1 MTSDEDALS
10 WPGDKPDRVATP
22 GASSSSAKKKSAT
35 PSSDGNGESGSAG
48 ESHGAGESNA
58 ERPTFDELMDPGK
71 PAQLPS
77 WALVVFGL
85 FAGVYL
91 LFSVAW
97 LVIALNPPVAI
108 SDPVGSFMWV
118 GSLWLATFGGII
130 WFLSTLALGASR
142 SVAWRLMMLLIGA
155 IVLVP
160 WPYLSLAV
168 R

>member
-22 GASSSSAKKKSAT
+22 GASSSSPKKKPAD
-35 PSSDGNGESGSAG
+35 PSSDDSGESKA
-48 ESHGAGESNA
+48 A
-58 ERPTFDELMDPGK
+58 RPTFDELMDPGK
-71 PAQLPS
+71 SAQLPS
-77 WALVVFGL
+77 WALVLFGL

-142 SVAWRLMMLLIGA
+142 SVAWRLMMLVIGA
-155 IVLVP
+155 VVLVP
-160 WPYLSLAV
+160 WPYLSMAV

>member
-10 WPGDKPDRVATP
+10 WPGDKPDRVGTP
-22 GASSSSAKKKSAT
+22 GASSSAKKKSAL
-35 PSSDGNGESGSAG
+35 PSSGADG
-48 ESHGAGESNA
+48 ESHGPAQPKV

-142 SVAWRLMMLLIGA
+142 SVAWRLMMLVIGA

-160 WPYLSLAV
+160 WPYLSMAV

>member
-10 WPGDKPDRVATP
+10 WPGDKPDRLASP
-22 GASSSSAKKKSAT
+22 GASSSAKKKSNL
-35 PSSDGNGESGSAG
+35 PSSAGNGESTTD
-48 ESHGAGESNA
+48 
-58 ERPTFDELMDPGK
+58 RPTFDELIDPGT

-77 WALVVFGL
+77 WALVVVGL

-97 LVIALNPPVAI
+97 LIIALNPPVAI

-142 SVAWRLMMLLIGA
+142 SVAWRVMMLLIGTV
-155 IVLVP
+155 VLVP
-160 WPYLSLAV
+160 WPYLSMAV

>member
-1 MTSDEDALS
+1 MTPDEDALS

-22 GASSSSAKKKSAT
+22 GASSSSHSESADKPSKKSDDR
-35 PSSDGNGESGSAG
+35 PS
-48 ESHGAGESNA
+48 
-58 ERPTFDELMDPGK
+58 FDELIDPGV
-71 PAQLPS
+71 PAQLSS

-97 LVIALNPPVAI
+97 LIIALNPPVAI

-118 GSLWLATFGGII
+118 GSLWLATFGGVI

-142 SVAWRLMMLLIGA
+142 SVAWRLMMLSIGA

-160 WPYLSLAV
+160 WPYLSMAV

>member
-1 MTSDEDALS
+1 MDS
-10 WPGDKPDRVATP
+10 
-22 GASSSSAKKKSAT
+22 
-35 PSSDGNGESGSAG
+35 GE
-48 ESHGAGESNA
+48 
-58 ERPTFDELMDPGK
+58 R
-71 PAQLPS
+71 AQLPS

-97 LVIALNPPVAI
+97 LIIALNPPVAI

-118 GSLWLATFGGII
+118 GSLWLATLGGVI
-130 WFLSTLALGASR
+130 WFLGTLALGASR
-142 SVAWRLMMLLIGA
+142 SVAWRLLMLLVGA
-155 IVLVP
+155 VILIP

>member
-22 GASSSSAKKKSAT
+22 GASSSSPKKKPAG
-35 PSSDGNGESGSAG
+35 PSSDDSGESK
-48 ESHGAGESNA
+48 A

-142 SVAWRLMMLLIGA
+142 SVAWRLMMLVIGA

-160 WPYLSLAV
+160 WPYLSMAV

>member
-10 WPGDKPDRVATP
+10 WPGDKPDRVASP
-22 GASSSSAKKKSAT
+22 GASSSSRPASDSRPASA
-35 PSSDGNGESGSAG
+35 D
-48 ESHGAGESNA
+48 
-58 ERPTFDELMDPGK
+58 RPTFDELIDPGK

-97 LVIALNPPVAI
+97 LIIALNPPVAI

-142 SVAWRLMMLLIGA
+142 SVAWRLMMLLIGTV
-155 IVLVP
+155 VLVP
-160 WPYLSLAV
+160 WPYLSMAV